1 MAHLVLNCDGVD
13 LVTDKLGNVTTI
25 GRAPS
30 NHIVIDN
37 PTVSAQ
43 HAINREIRRL
53 LSAER
58 FGFNKRD
65 TGQWRFYY

>member
-1 MAHLVLNCDGVD
+1 MAHLVLNCDGD
-13 LVTDKLGNVTTI
+13 DRVTDKLGNVTTI

-37 PTVSAQ
+37 PT
-43 HAINREIRRL
+43 
-53 LSAER
+53 